1 MAEQRRKLRLG
12 ELMVQQGLISQD
24 QLRIALIEQEQ
35 NDLPLGRQLVRLGFV
50 TEAMVRDIVAH
61 TIGQE
66 SIDLFSVVADLDA
79 LKMVPQDFSRR
90 YHLLP
95 VAYDDVTKTMVVAMA
110 DMFNVVAL
118 DQLRAM
124 LGGQIQ
130 LKPVLAAEAQLEE
143 YIDQFYGY
151 ELSVD
156 GILREIETGE
166 IDYQSLSAGGDE
178 YTQPV
183 VRLVGAL
190 LMDAVKRGASDIHF
204 EPEFAFLRI
213 RYRIDGVLQQIR
225 SLHKSYWGGVAVR
238 LKVVSGLDIAETR
251 APQDGRLNMNLC
263 GRPIDFR
270 VSTHPTIHGENIV
283 LRVLDREKSIIPMER
298 MGLRPN
304 TLDELRLMMTR
315 PEGIVIVTGPTGSGK
330 TTTLYSLLSH
340 RNTEAV
346 NIMTLED
353 PVEYPVNMMRQTSV
367 AEVNKVDFANGIR
380 SIMRQDPD
388 IILVGEIRDADTAT
402 MAFRA
407 AMTGHQVFSTLHTNS
422 ALGAFPR
429 LTDIGILPDIMAG
442 NIIGVV
448 AQRLVRVLCPHCKES
463 HKPDDLE
470 RKILRLKPSY
480 KPQIYKAKGCK
491 HCNQNGYRGRMA
503 IIELLRI
510 DSDMDSLISRKA
522 HLDELQKLAL
532 DKGFITLAEDG
543 VRRILEGYTS
553 VAEVMRVID
562 LTSRMNANSIR
573 DINFLN
579 PSITNASVKKISR
592 SATSK
597 TSTL

>member
-1 MAEQRRKLRLG
+1 MAEQRRKPRLG
-12 ELMVQQGLISQD
+12 ELMVQQGLISPD
-24 QLRIALIEQEQ
+24 QLRIALTEQESS
-35 NDLPLGRQLVRLGFV
+35 DLPLGRQLVLLGFV
-50 TEAMVRDIVAH
+50 TEIMVRDVVAD
-61 TIGQE
+61 TIGFE
-66 SIDLFSVVADLDA
+66 SIDLATIVADVEA
-79 LKMVPQDFSRR
+79 LNLVPQDFSRR

-95 VAYDDVTKTMVVAMA
+95 IAYEATTKTLVVAMA

-124 LGGQIQ
+124 LGGRIQIRP
-130 LKPVLAAEAQLEE
+130 LLAAEAQLEE
-143 YIDQFYGY
+143 YIDHFYGY

-156 GILREIETGE
+156 GILHEIETGE
-166 IDYQSLSAGGDE
+166 IDYNSLTAGGDE

-204 EPEFAFLRI
+204 EPEYAFLRI
-213 RYRIDGVLQQIR
+213 RYRIDGVLHQVR
-225 SLHKSYWGGVAVR
+225 SLHKSYWGGVVVR
-238 LKVVSGLDIAETR
+238 LKVLSGLDIAETR
-251 APQDGRLNMNLC
+251 APQDGRLSMNLC

-270 VSTHPTIHGENIV
+270 VSSHPTINGENIV

-330 TTTLYSLLSH
+330 TTTLYSLLSY

-353 PVEYPVNMMRQTSV
+353 PVEYPVSMMRQTSV

-388 IILVGEIRDADTAT
+388 IILVGEVRDEDTAT

-407 AMTGHQVFSTLHTNS
+407 AMTGHQVFTTLHTNS
-422 ALGAFPR
+422 ALGVFPR
-429 LTDIGILPDIMAG
+429 LSDIGILPDIMAG

-448 AQRLVRVLCPHCKES
+448 AQRLVRVLCPHCKEP
-463 HKPDDLE
+463 HELDDLQ
-470 RKILRLKPSY
+470 RKIMRLKPSD
-480 KPQIYKAKGCK
+480 KPKIFKPKGCK
-491 HCNQNGYRGRMA
+491 QCNLTGYRGRMA
-503 IIELLRI
+503 IMELLRI
-510 DSDMDSLISRKA
+510 DSDMDSLISRRA
-522 HLDELQKLAL
+522 HLDELQKMAM
-532 DKGFITLAEDG
+532 DKGFVTLAEDG
-543 VRRILEGYTS
+543 VRRIIEGYTS
-553 VAEVMRVID
+553 LAEVMRVID
-562 LTSRMNANSIR
+562 LTNRLNS
-573 DINFLN
+573 
-579 PSITNASVKKISR
+579 
-592 SATSK
+592 
-597 TSTL
+597 

>member
-1 MAEQRRKLRLG
+1 MI
-12 ELMVQQGLISQD
+12 QQGLITQD
-24 QLRIALIEQEQ
+24 QLRIAIIEQEQ
-35 NDLPLGRQLVRLGFV
+35 NNIPLGRQLVRLGFV
-50 TEAMVRDIVAH
+50 SENMVRDLVAH

-66 SIDLFSVVADLDA
+66 SIDLSTVVADVDA
-79 LKMVPQDFSRR
+79 LSMVPEDFSRR
-90 YHLLP
+90 FHLLP
-95 VAYDDVTKTMVVAMA
+95 VAYEDATKTMIVAMA

-130 LKPVLAAEAQLEE
+130 LKPVLAGEAQLEE
-143 YIDQFYGY
+143 HIDQFYGY

-166 IDYQSLSAGGDE
+166 IDYQSLTAEGDE

-213 RYRIDGVLQQIR
+213 RYRIDGVLQQVR
-225 SLHKSYWGGVAVR
+225 SLHKSYWAGVAVR
-238 LKVVSGLDIAETR
+238 LKVISGMDIAETR

-270 VSTHPTIHGENIV
+270 VSAHPTIHGENIV
-283 LRVLDREKSIIPMER
+283 LRVLDRERSIIPLER
-298 MGLRPN
+298 MGLRN
-304 TLDELRLMMTR
+304 STLEQLQLMMTR
-315 PEGIVIVTGPTGSGK
+315 PEGILIVTGPTGSGK

-340 RNTEAV
+340 QNTEAV

-353 PVEYPVNMMRQTSV
+353 PVEYPVTQMRQTSV

-388 IILVGEIRDADTAT
+388 IILVGEVRDSDTAT

-407 AMTGHQVFSTLHTNS
+407 AMTGHQVFTTLHTNS

-429 LTDIGILPDIMAG
+429 LLDIGISPDIMAG

-463 HKPDDLE
+463 AKPNDDE
-470 RKILRLKPSY
+470 RKILGVKVNEAI
-480 KPQIYKAKGCK
+480 QIFKHKGCK
-491 HCNQNGYRGRMA
+491 RCNQTGYRGRMA
-503 IIELLRI
+503 IMELLRI
-510 DSDMDSLISRKA
+510 DSDMDSLIARRA
-522 HLDELQKLAL
+522 HFDELRQLAL
-532 DKGFITLAEDG
+532 KKGFNTLADDG

-553 VAEVMRVID
+553 IEEVMRVID
-562 LTSRMNANSIR
+562 LTSRIVA
-573 DINFLN
+573 
-579 PSITNASVKKISR
+579 
-592 SATSK
+592 
-597 TSTL
+597 

>member
-1 MAEQRRKLRLG
+1 MAEQRRKLRIG
-12 ELMVQQGLISQD
+12 ELMVQQGLISDD
-24 QLRIALIEQEQ
+24 QLRIALIEQEH

-50 TEAMVRDIVAH
+50 TEAMVRDTLAS
-61 TIGQE
+61 TIGTE
-66 SIDLFSVVADLDA
+66 SIDLSTVVADIEA
-79 LKMVPQDFSRR
+79 LQMVPQDFSRR

-95 VAYDDVTKTMVVAMA
+95 VAYEAASRIMVVAMA
-110 DMFNVVAL
+110 DLFNVVAL

-130 LKPVLAAEAQLEE
+130 IKPVLAAEAQLEE
-143 YIDQFYGY
+143 FIDQFYGY

-166 IDYQSLSAGGDE
+166 IDYQSLSAAGNE

-183 VRLVGAL
+183 VRLVGSL

-204 EPEFAFLRI
+204 EPEHAFLRI

-298 MGLRPN
+298 MGLRED
-304 TLDELRLMMTR
+304 TLNELRLMMTR
-315 PEGIVIVTGPTGSGK
+315 PEGILIVTGPTGSGK
-330 TTTLYSLLSH
+330 TTTLYSLLSSQ
-340 RNTEAV
+340 NTTEV

-353 PVEYPVNMMRQTSV
+353 PVEYPVTMMRQTSV

-388 IILVGEIRDADTAT
+388 IILVGEIRDEDTAT

-422 ALGAFPR
+422 ALGVFPR

-448 AQRLVRVLCPHCKES
+448 AQRLVRVLCPHCKEA
-463 HKPDDLE
+463 HTPDDFE
-470 RKILRLKPSY
+470 RKILRLKPND
-480 KPQIYKAKGCK
+480 KPRIFKAKGCQQ
-491 HCNQNGYRGRMA
+491 CNMNGYRGRMA

-510 DSDMDSLISRKA
+510 DGDMDALISRRA
-522 HLDELQKLAL
+522 HLDELQKMAF
-532 DKGFITLAEDG
+532 DKGFVTLAADG
-543 VRRILEGYTS
+543 VRRILEGHTS
-553 VAEVMRVID
+553 VTEVMRVID
-562 LTSRMNANSIR
+562 LTSR
-573 DINFLN
+573 
-579 PSITNASVKKISR
+579 IS
-592 SATSK
+592 A
-597 TSTL
+597 

>member
-24 QLRIALIEQEQ
+24 QLRIALMEQEQ
-35 NDLPLGRQLVRLGFV
+35 NNIPLGRQLVRLGFV
-50 TEAMVRDIVAH
+50 TEAMVRDLVAH

-66 SIDLFSVVADLDA
+66 SIDLSTVIADSDA
-79 LKMVPQDFSRR
+79 LKMVPEEFARR

-95 VAYDDVTKTMVVAMA
+95 IAYEDNLKLLTVAMA

-130 LKPVLAAEAQLEE
+130 LKPTLAAEAQLEE

-166 IDYQSLSAGGDE
+166 IDYQSLLAEGDQ

-183 VRLVGAL
+183 VRLVGSL

-204 EPEFAFLRI
+204 EPEYAFLRI

-225 SLHKSYWGGVAVR
+225 SLHKTYWPGIAVR
-238 LKVVSGLDIAETR
+238 LKVISGMDIAETR
-251 APQDGRLNMNLC
+251 SPQDGRLNINLG

-270 VSTHPTIHGENIV
+270 VASHPTIHGENIV
-283 LRVLDREKSIIPMER
+283 LRVLDREKSIIPMDR
-298 MGLRPN
+298 MGLRSE
-304 TLDELRLMMTR
+304 TLEELKLMMSR

-340 RNTEAV
+340 LNTESV

-353 PVEYPVNMMRQTSV
+353 PVEYPVTMMRQTSV

-388 IILVGEIRDADTAT
+388 IILVGEIRDEDTAT

-422 ALGAFPR
+422 ALGTFPR
-429 LTDIGILPDIMAG
+429 LLDIGVSPDIMAG

-448 AQRLVRVLCPHCKES
+448 AQRLVRVLCPHCKEAYS
-463 HKPDDLE
+463 PDADE
-470 RKILRLKPSY
+470 RRLLGLQAKAEV
-480 KPQIYKAKGCK
+480 QIYRHVGCK
-491 HCNQNGYRGRMA
+491 RCNYTGYRGRMA

-510 DSDMDSLISRKA
+510 DNDIDALVARRSP
-522 HLDELQKLAL
+522 LDEIRAVAMA
-532 DKGFITLAEDG
+532 KGFVTLAEDG

-553 VAEVMRVID
+553 FSEVTRVID
-562 LTSRMNANSIR
+562 LTSLIR
-573 DINFLN
+573 H
-579 PSITNASVKKISR
+579 
-592 SATSK
+592 
-597 TSTL
+597 

>member
-1 MAEQRRKLRLG
+1 MAELRRKLRLG
-12 ELMVQQGLISQD
+12 DLMIQQGLITQD
-24 QLRIALIEQEQ
+24 QLRIAIIEQEQ
-35 NDLPLGRQLVRLGFV
+35 NNIPLGRQLVRLGFV
-50 TEAMVRDIVAH
+50 SENMVRDLVAH

-66 SIDLFSVVADLDA
+66 SIDLSTVVADVDA
-79 LKMVPQDFSRR
+79 LSMVPEDFSRR
-90 YHLLP
+90 FHVLP
-95 VAYDDVTKTMVVAMA
+95 VAYEDATKTMIVAMA

-130 LKPVLAAEAQLEE
+130 LKPVLAGEAQLEE
-143 YIDQFYGY
+143 HIDQFYGY

-166 IDYQSLSAGGDE
+166 IDYQSLTAEGDE

-213 RYRIDGVLQQIR
+213 RYRIDGVLQQVR
-225 SLHKSYWGGVAVR
+225 SLHKSYWPGVAVR
-238 LKVVSGLDIAETR
+238 LKVISGMDIAETR

-270 VSTHPTIHGENIV
+270 VSAHPTIHGENIV
-283 LRVLDREKSIIPMER
+283 LRVLDRERSIIPLER
-298 MGLRPN
+298 MGLRTS
-304 TLDELRLMMTR
+304 TLEQLQLMMTR
-315 PEGIVIVTGPTGSGK
+315 PEGILIVTGPTGSGK

-340 RNTEAV
+340 QNTEAV

-353 PVEYPVNMMRQTSV
+353 PVEYPVTQMRQTSV

-388 IILVGEIRDADTAT
+388 IILVGEVRDSDTAT

-407 AMTGHQVFSTLHTNS
+407 AMTGHQVFTTLHTNS

-429 LTDIGILPDIMAG
+429 LLDIGISPDIMAG

-463 HKPDDLE
+463 VKPNDDE
-470 RKILRLKPSY
+470 RKILGVKLNEAI
-480 KPQIYKAKGCK
+480 QIFKHKGCK
-491 HCNQNGYRGRMA
+491 RCNQTGYRGRMA
-503 IIELLRI
+503 IMELLRI
-510 DSDMDSLISRKA
+510 DSDMDSLIARRA
-522 HLDELQKLAL
+522 HFDELRQLAL
-532 DKGFITLAEDG
+532 KKGFNTLADDG

-553 VAEVMRVID
+553 IEEVMRVID
-562 LTSRMNANSIR
+562 LTSRIFA
-573 DINFLN
+573 
-579 PSITNASVKKISR
+579 
-592 SATSK
+592 
-597 TSTL
+597 

>member
-1 MAEQRRKLRLG
+1 MAEQRRKLRIG
-12 ELMVQQGLISQD
+12 ELMVQQGLISDD
-24 QLRIALIEQEQ
+24 QLRIALIEQEH

-50 TEAMVRDIVAH
+50 TEAMVRDTLAS
-61 TIGQE
+61 TIGTE
-66 SIDLFSVVADLDA
+66 SIDLSTVVADIEA
-79 LKMVPQDFSRR
+79 LQMVPQDFSRR

-95 VAYDDVTKTMVVAMA
+95 VAFEEASRIMVVAMA
-110 DMFNVVAL
+110 DLFNVVAL

-130 LKPVLAAEAQLEE
+130 IKPVLAAEAQLEE
-143 YIDQFYGY
+143 FIDQFYGY

-166 IDYQSLSAGGDE
+166 IDYQSLSAAGNE

-183 VRLVGAL
+183 VRLVGSL

-204 EPEFAFLRI
+204 EPEHAFLRI

-298 MGLRPN
+298 MGLRED
-304 TLDELRLMMTR
+304 TLNELRLMMTR
-315 PEGIVIVTGPTGSGK
+315 PEGILIVTGPTGSGK
-330 TTTLYSLLSH
+330 TTTLYSLLSSQ
-340 RNTEAV
+340 NTTEV

-353 PVEYPVNMMRQTSV
+353 PVEYPVTMMRQTSV

-388 IILVGEIRDADTAT
+388 IILVGEIRDEDTAT

-422 ALGAFPR
+422 ALGVFPR

-448 AQRLVRVLCPHCKES
+448 AQRLVRVLCPHCKEAYT
-463 HKPDDLE
+463 PDDFE
-470 RKILRLKPSY
+470 RKILRLKPND
-480 KPQIYKAKGCK
+480 KPQIFKAKGCE
-491 HCNQNGYRGRMA
+491 HCNLNGYRGRMA

-510 DSDMDSLISRKA
+510 DSDMDALISRRA
-522 HLDELQKLAL
+522 HLDELQKMAF
-532 DKGFITLAEDG
+532 DKGFITLAADG
-543 VRRILEGYTS
+543 VRRILEGHTS
-553 VAEVMRVID
+553 VIEVMRVID
-562 LTSRMNANSIR
+562 LTSRI
-573 DINFLN
+573 
-579 PSITNASVKKISR
+579 SV
-592 SATSK
+592 
-597 TSTL
+597 

>member
-1 MAEQRRKLRLG
+1 MAEQRRKIRLG

-24 QLRIALIEQEQ
+24 QLRIALIEQEH

-50 TEAMVRDIVAH
+50 TEAMVRDMVAH
-61 TIGQE
+61 TIGTD
-66 SIDLFSVVADLDA
+66 SIDLSTVVADLEA
-79 LKMVPQDFSRR
+79 LQMVPQDFSRR

-95 VAYDDVTKTMVVAMA
+95 VAYDALTRTMVVAMA

-143 YIDQFYGY
+143 VIDQFYGY

-166 IDYQSLSAGGDE
+166 IDYQSLSVDDNE

-190 LMDAVKRGASDIHF
+190 LMDALKRGASDIHF
-204 EPEFAFLRI
+204 EPEQAFLRI

-225 SLHKSYWGGVAVR
+225 SLHKSYWGGLAVR

-298 MGLRPN
+298 MGLRPE
-304 TLDELRLMMTR
+304 TLDELQLMMTR
-315 PEGIVIVTGPTGSGK
+315 PEGILIVTGPTGSGK
-330 TTTLYSLLSH
+330 TTTLYSLLTH
-340 RNTEAV
+340 QNTESV

-353 PVEYPVNMMRQTSV
+353 PVEYPVTMMRQTSV

-388 IILVGEIRDADTAT
+388 IILVGEIRDADTAM

-448 AQRLVRVLCPHCKES
+448 AQRLVRVLCPHCKEK

-470 RKILRLKPSY
+470 HKILQLKLNDKAHIY
-480 KPQIYKAKGCK
+480 KPKGCK
-491 HCNQNGYRGRMA
+491 QCNQTGYRGRMA

-510 DSDMDSLISRKA
+510 DSDMDALISRRA
-522 HLDELQKLAL
+522 HLDELKKVAL
-532 DKGFITLAEDG
+532 DKGFVTLAEDG

-562 LTSRMNANSIR
+562 LTSR
-573 DINFLN
+573 
-579 PSITNASVKKISR
+579 ISH
-592 SATSK
+592 
-597 TSTL
+597 